1 MERVRKQCEEIVRKL
16 KRSQINS
23 SYDAAL
29 VTAELLKLLVDNNEW
44 SSAKSLIEE
53 VKIIAYILVD
63 AKPEELVIGNIT
75 RRVLFIIREEY
86 SNLKEEKSKEKKEKG
101 YLSQVQLKSI
111 RNSAMLSN
119 ILEDQEEE
127 KYEEKHAELK
137 TRISEGIQE
146 LLEEITSSYEIVSEQ
161 SIQHIH
167 ANEVIMTFGRSRT
180 VESFLKDAFGKGKKR
195 NFQCIVAEA
204 APGYGGREMA
214 KILAEEGIDT
224 TLIPDSAIYAMMAR
238 VNKVIVGTHSVM
250 ANGGLLAQAGT
261 HILALAAKYHSI
273 PLMVCTALYKLCPVY
288 PADHD
293 LELRSPEEILP
304 FEEVAG
310 SMADV
315 TVINPAWDYIPPELV
330 SLYITNQGGH
340 NPTYIYRLLAEY
352 YNPLD
357 QDIFSS

>member
-1 MERVRKQCEEIVRKL
+1 MVRKL
-16 KRSQINS
+16 KRSQIVGSYPVAIAVADLFNS
-23 SYDAAL
+23 
-29 VTAELLKLLVDNNEW
+29 LVDTMKW
-44 SSAKSLIEE
+44 TSAKNLLEE
-53 VKIIAYILVD
+53 VKLIGDILVE
-63 AKPEELVIGNIT
+63 AKPEELIIGNIV

-86 SNLKEEKSKEKKEKG
+86 STLKEETQKEQMASLEKG
-101 YLSQVQLKSI
+101 QKSRRSLSNLI
-111 RNSAMLSN
+111 NN
-119 ILEDQEEE
+119 ILEEQQEE
-127 KYEEKHAELK
+127 KYEENHSDLK
-137 TRISEGIQE
+137 IRISEDIKE
-146 LLEEITSSYEIVSEQ
+146 LVEEITSSYENVSEQ

-180 VESFLKDAFGKGKKR
+180 VEAFLKDAYGKGKKR

-204 APGYGGREMA
+204 APSYGGREMA
-214 KILAEEGIDT
+214 KILAEEGIET

-273 PLMVCTALYKLCPVY
+273 PLLVCTALYKLTPIY

-357 QDIFSS
+357 QDIFSV

>member
-1 MERVRKQCEEIVRKL
+1 MVRKL
-16 KRSQINS
+16 KRSQIVG
-23 SYDAAL
+23 SYPVAIA
-29 VTAELLKLLVDNNEW
+29 TAGLFKSLVDTMKW
-44 SSAKSLIEE
+44 TTAKNLIDE
-53 VKIIAYILVD
+53 VKVIGDILVE
-63 AKPEELVIGNIT
+63 AKPEELVIGNIV
-75 RRVLFIIREEY
+75 RRVLFIIRDEYLSLTEEKEKEQVEKY
-86 SNLKEEKSKEKKEKG
+86 QKFKRTLSNL
-101 YLSQVQLKSI
+101 I
-111 RNSAMLSN
+111 NN
-119 ILEDQEEE
+119 ILEEQQEE
-127 KYEEKHAELK
+127 KYEENHSELK
-137 TRISEGIQE
+137 IRISESIKE
-146 LLEEITSSYEIVSEQ
+146 LEEEITSSYENVSEQ

-180 VESFLKDAFGKGKKR
+180 VEVFLKEAFGKGKKR

-204 APGYGGREMA
+204 APSYGGREMA
-214 KILAEEGIDT
+214 KILAEEGIET

-273 PLMVCTALYKLCPVY
+273 PLLVCTALFKLTPIY

-330 SLYITNQGGH
+330 SLFITNQGGH

-357 QDIFSS
+357 QDIFPV

>member
-1 MERVRKQCEEIVRKL
+1 MDHCEK
-16 KRSQINS
+16 N
-23 SYDAAL
+23 
-29 VTAELLKLLVDNNEW
+29 
-44 SSAKSLIEE
+44 LIDE
-53 VKIIAYILVD
+53 VKVIGDILVE
-63 AKPEELVIGNIT
+63 AKPEELVIGNIV
-75 RRVLFIIREEY
+75 RRVLFIIRDEYLSLTEEKEKEQVEKY
-86 SNLKEEKSKEKKEKG
+86 QKFKRTLSNL
-101 YLSQVQLKSI
+101 I
-111 RNSAMLSN
+111 NN
-119 ILEDQEEE
+119 ILEEQQVE
-127 KYEEKHAELK
+127 KYEENHSELK
-137 TRISEGIQE
+137 IRISEGIKE
-146 LLEEITSSYEIVSEQ
+146 LEEEITSSYENVSEQ

-180 VESFLKDAFGKGKKR
+180 VEAFLKEAFGKGKKR

-204 APGYGGREMA
+204 APSYGGREMA
-214 KILAEEGIDT
+214 KILAEEGIET
-224 TLIPDSAIYAMMAR
+224 TLIPDAAIYAMMAR

-273 PLMVCTALYKLCPVY
+273 PLLVCTALYKLTPIY

-330 SLYITNQGGH
+330 SLFITNQGGH

-357 QDIFSS
+357 QDIFPV

>member
-1 MERVRKQCEEIVRKL
+1 V
-16 KRSQINS
+16 
-23 SYDAAL
+23 
-29 VTAELLKLLVDNNEW
+29 
-44 SSAKSLIEE
+44 
-53 VKIIAYILVD
+53 
-63 AKPEELVIGNIT
+63 

-86 SNLKEEKSKEKKEKG
+86 TNLKEEKAKAKEKEQISS
-101 YLSQVQLKSI
+101 LENPSQVSYKRS
-111 RNSAMLSN
+111 LSN
-119 ILEDQEEE
+119 LISTILEEQQEE
-127 KYEEKHAELK
+127 KYDENHSELK
-137 TRISEGIQE
+137 TRISEGIKE
-146 LLEEITSSYEIVSEQ
+146 LEEEISSSYENVSEQ

-180 VESFLKDAFGKGKKR
+180 VEAFLKEAFGKGKKR

-204 APGYGGREMA
+204 APSYGGREMA
-214 KILAEEGIDT
+214 KILAEEGIET

-273 PLMVCTALYKLCPVY
+273 PLMVCTALYKLTPIY

-340 NPTYIYRLLAEY
+340 NPTYIYRLLADY

-357 QDIFSS
+357 QDIFPV